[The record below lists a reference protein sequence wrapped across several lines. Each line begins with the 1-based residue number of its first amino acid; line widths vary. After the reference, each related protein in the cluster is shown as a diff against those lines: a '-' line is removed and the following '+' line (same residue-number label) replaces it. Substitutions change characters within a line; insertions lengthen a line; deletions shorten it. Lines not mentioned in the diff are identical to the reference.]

1 MISGAMPN
9 GDFPLLIRHLMPTAN
24 RSTVAGEIV
33 DASSGLRF
41 TYPQFQERVARL
53 AGALSACGVKQGDTV
68 AVLDWDTHRYLE
80 CFYAIPSMG
89 CVLMTVNVRLSRDQ
103 VRYTI
108 DHCGATTVI
117 AHPEFLPLLTAGAPE
132 LNLKRIIVVGDAGD
146 FVPPPGVE
154 MAEFYAITEAA
165 APEFDYPDVDE
176 RARATMFYTSGTTG
190 NPKGVY
196 YTHRQ
201 IFLHTLGVLGTL
213 GTAPAQGR
221 FGADDVYMPITPL
234 FHAHAWGMPY
244 VATLLG
250 TKQVYPGRYKTDVL
264 LNLIE
269 EEGVTFSHCVSSI
282 LRMLLDEVRDRPID
296 LSRMKMLIGGGAL
309 PAGLVRTALELG
321 IDIFSGYGMS
331 ETCAVQTINHLTATE
346 ATAPVDEQ
354 LRLRTRPGRP
364 ILLCNVRTAT
374 PDLTQTPV
382 DEEGEI
388 VFRSPWLTPGYWRND
403 EASEELWRGGWMHSG
418 DIGKFGEDGALRI
431 TDRAKDVIKSGGE
444 WISSLLLENLISQV
458 EGVAESAVIA
468 TPDDRW
474 AERPMALVVPRQG
487 YDLDVDKIRSAL
499 SAAAAAGVIPRY
511 GVPEQIKLVDELEK
525 TSVGKLDKK
534 ALRARYV
541 EQVE

>member
-1 MISGAMPN
+1 MISGEMPN
-9 GDFPLLIRHLMPTAN
+9 GDVPLLIRHLMPTAN

-33 DASSGLRF
+33 DASGLRF
-41 TYPQFQERVARL
+41 TYPQFAERVARL
-53 AGALSACGVKQGDTV
+53 AGALTACGVKQGETV

-80 CFYAIPSMG
+80 CFYAIPAMG

-108 DHCGATTVI
+108 DHSGATTVI
-117 AHPEFLPLLTAGAPE
+117 SHPDFMPLLTAGAPE
-132 LNLKRIIVVGDAGD
+132 LRLQKIIVVGDAGD

-154 MAEFYAITEAA
+154 MAEYYAITDAA
-165 APEFDYPDVDE
+165 APAFAYPDVDE
-176 RARATMFYTSGTTG
+176 RSRATMFYTSGTTG

-196 YTHRQ
+196 YSHRQ
-201 IFLHTLGVLGTL
+201 IFLHTLGVLATF

-234 FHAHAWGMPY
+234 FHAHAWGFPY
-244 VATLLG
+244 AATLLG
-250 TKQVYPGRYKTDVL
+250 AKQVYPGRYKTEVL
-264 LNLIE
+264 LRLIE
-269 EEGVTFSHCVSSI
+269 EEGVTFSHCVASV
-282 LRMLLDEVRDRPID
+282 LRMLLDEVRVRPVD

-309 PAGLVRTALELG
+309 PGGLVRSALEQG

-331 ETCAVQTINHLTATE
+331 EAFAIQTINHLTATE
-346 ATAPVDEQ
+346 VVAELDEQ

-364 ILLCNVRTAT
+364 ALLCDVRTVT
-374 PDLTQTPV
+374 PDLSETAV
-382 DEEGEI
+382 GEEGEI
-388 VFRSPWLTPGYWRND
+388 VFRSPWLTPGYWRNE
-403 EASEELWRGGWMHSG
+403 EASEELWRGGWLHSG

-468 TPDDRW
+468 TPDARW
-474 AERPMALVVPRQG
+474 AERPMALVVPLHG
-487 YDLDVDKIRSAL
+487 YNLDVEKIRSVL
-499 SAAAAAGVIPRY
+499 TAAAAAGVIPRY
-511 GVPEQIKLVDELEK
+511 GVPEHIKLVDELEK

-541 EQVE
+541 EQVG

>member
-1 MISGAMPN
+1 MISGEMPN
-9 GDFPLLIRHLMPTAN
+9 GDVPLLIRHLMPTAN

-33 DASSGLRF
+33 DASGLRF
-41 TYPQFQERVARL
+41 TYPQFAERVARL
-53 AGALSACGVKQGDTV
+53 AGALTACGVKAGETV

-89 CVLMTVNVRLSRDQ
+89 CVLMTVNIRLSRDQ

-108 DHCGATTVI
+108 DHAGATTVI
-117 AHPEFLPLLTAGAPE
+117 THPDFLPLLSAGTPE
-132 LNLKRIIVVGDAGD
+132 LNLRRIIVVGDAGD
-146 FVPPPGVE
+146 FEPPAGVE
-154 MAEFYAITEAA
+154 MAEYYAITDA
-165 APEFDYPDVDE
+165 APPHFDYPDFDE

-196 YTHRQ
+196 YSHRQ
-201 IFLHTLGVLGTL
+201 VFLHTLGVLATF

-234 FHAHAWGMPY
+234 FHAHAWGFPY
-244 VATLLG
+244 AATLLG
-250 TKQVYPGRYKTDVL
+250 AKQVYPGRYKTDIL
-264 LNLIE
+264 LRLIE
-269 EEGVTFSHCVSSI
+269 EEGVTFSHCVASV
-282 LRMLLDEVRDRPID
+282 LRMLLDEVRDRPVD

-309 PAGLVRTALELG
+309 PGGLVRSALEHG

-331 ETCAVQTINHLTATE
+331 EAFAIQTINHLTATE
-346 ATAPVDEQ
+346 AVAEFDEQ
-354 LRLRTRPGRP
+354 LRLRNRPGRP
-364 ILLCNVRTAT
+364 ALLCDVRTVT
-374 PDLTQTPV
+374 PDLSETAV
-382 DEEGEI
+382 GEEGEI
-388 VFRSPWLTPGYWRND
+388 VFRSPWLTPGYWRD
-403 EASEELWRGGWMHSG
+403 EEASQELWRGGWLHSG

-468 TPDDRW
+468 TPDPRW
-474 AERPMALVVPRQG
+474 AERPMALVVPRDG
-487 YDLDVDKIRSAL
+487 YNLDVDTIRSAL
-499 SAAAAAGVIPRY
+499 TAAATAGIIPRY
-511 GVPEQIKLVDELEK
+511 GVPEHIKLVDALEK

-541 EQVE
+541 EQVG